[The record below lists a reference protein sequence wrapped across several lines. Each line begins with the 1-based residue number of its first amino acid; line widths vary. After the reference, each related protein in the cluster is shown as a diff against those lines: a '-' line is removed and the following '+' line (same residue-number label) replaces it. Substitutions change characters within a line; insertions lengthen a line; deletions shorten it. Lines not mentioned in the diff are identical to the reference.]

1 LENKGRQKTMDNK
14 DNISTVL
21 SSIGDRYGSLKMAT
35 NDQLIS

>member
-21 SSIGDRYGSLKMAT
+21 SSIS
-35 NDQLIS
+35 DQLQHSIS